1 MPGRFLLAREIE
13 AEAVPFGAARW
24 LSNPSATAASKL
36 AVVDV
41 TLDPEAGHA
50 FHHHPRQEEV
60 LYVVSGMVE
69 QWLEKEKRLLGP
81 GDGIFIPP
89 GVVHASFNAGDG
101 PARFIAI
108 LGPCVG
114 DAGYEAIEVAD
125 RAPWNSLR

>member
-1 MPGRFLLAREIE
+1 MSGRFLLAREIE

-41 TLDPEAGHA
+41 TLDPDAGHA

-60 LYVVSGMVE
+60 LYVVSGVVE

-114 DAGYEAIEVAD
+114 DAGYEAVEVAD

>member
-41 TLDPEAGHA
+41 TLDPDAGHA

-60 LYVVSGMVE
+60 LYVVSGVVE

-114 DAGYEAIEVAD
+114 AAGYEAIEVAD
-125 RAPWNSLR
+125 RAPWISLR